1 MENGGQSVA
10 RLEAEDV
17 FDEAPLGISAGIKGL
32 LFVMKLPQIAI
43 QQISQHKSPSTQV
56 VGTSQISQACLLI
69 KASSKSGP

>member
-56 VGTSQISQACLLI
+56 SWYKSD
-69 KASSKSGP
+69 KSGLPTHKC